1 LSVNFGI
8 LPDLAGPAGKEIYM
22 KEALKQVV
30 DLFRV
35 PTSADCCCSGAAK
48 MPALRQRYNTF
59 ALKFFL
65 QVP

>member
-1 LSVNFGI
+1 
-8 LPDLAGPAGKEIYM
+8 M

-35 PTSADCCCSGAAK
+35 PANADCCCSGAAK
-48 MPALRQRYNTF
+48 MPVLRQQHHAL

-65 QVP
+65 LVP

>member
-1 LSVNFGI
+1 M

-30 DLFRV
+30 ELFHMPASVGRC
-35 PTSADCCCSGAAK
+35 DSGAPK
-48 MPALRQRYNTF
+48 MPALRQRHNAR